1 MIERAF
7 QGYGANPP
15 DIRWPNGGRF
25 AVSFVLNIEE
35 GAELNIG
42 DGDER
47 NEARHEVRQ
56 EVSGVPDLCTASHY
70 EYSTRV
76 GYWRVMREFERAGIP
91 LTFNVCTRALE
102 RAPWIAEDGVR
113 RGVEFMCHSYRW
125 ESHYPMT
132 ADHELKTIRKAA
144 EGIRRLTG
152 ERPLGWHT
160 RSSASVNTRR
170 LIVEEG
176 FLYDSDAYND
186 DLPYYVPVNGKP
198 HLVVPY
204 CFDTND
210 MRFHDSYAFTRGSDF
225 ADYTIDAFDWLNA
238 EAEHAPKM
246 LSIGL
251 HVRIISRAGRMAGL
265 RTLLDHVRNA
275 PGVWFARRRDIA
287 RHWLNAVPPDR
298 AALSR

>member
-1 MIERAF
+1 MIERDF
-7 QGYGANPP
+7 KGYANKPP

-25 AVSFVLNIEE
+25 AVSFVLNVEE

-56 EVSGVPDLCTASHY
+56 EVLGAADLCTASHY

-76 GYWRVMREFERAGIP
+76 AYWRVMNEFERAGVP

-113 RGVEFMCHSYRW
+113 RGVEFMCHGYRW
-125 ESHYPMT
+125 ETHHGMT
-132 ADHELKTIRKAA
+132 PDHELAVIRRAT

-152 ERPLGWHT
+152 QRPLGWHT
-160 RSSASVNTRR
+160 RSSPSVNTRR
-170 LIVEEG
+170 LIAGEG

-186 DLPYYVPVNGKP
+186 DLPYYVTVAGKA
-198 HLVVPY
+198 HLVLPY

-210 MRFHDSYAFTRGSDF
+210 MRFHDSYAFVHGRDF
-225 ADYTIDAFDWLNA
+225 ADYTIAAFDWLHA
-238 EAEHAPKM
+238 ESQHAPKM

-251 HVRIISRAGRMAGL
+251 HIRIIGRAGRIAGL
-265 RTLLDHVRNA
+265 RTLLDHLKHA
-275 PGVWFARRRDIA
+275 PGVWLTQRRDIA
-287 RHWLNAVPPDR
+287 RHWLNAVPP
-298 AALSR
+298 A